1 MCQKVHCTFRVSLY
15 LFPRFRRRYGTLS
28 SLVALYYSKNF
39 LISPENQ
46 GKRATKSTSAGTPT
60 VEAQ

>member
-1 MCQKVHCTFRVSLY
+1 MCEKGHCTFRVFLY
-15 LFPRFRRRYGTLS
+15 FSRSRRRYGTLS

-46 GKRATKSTSAGTPT
+46 AKRATKSTSAGTPT